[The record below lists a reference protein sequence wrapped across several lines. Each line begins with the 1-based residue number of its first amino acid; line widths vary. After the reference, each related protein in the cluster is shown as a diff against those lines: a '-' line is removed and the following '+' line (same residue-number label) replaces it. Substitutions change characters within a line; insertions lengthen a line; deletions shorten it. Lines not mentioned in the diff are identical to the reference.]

1 MTRILITGKN
11 CDLSREAFSRAARLA
26 HRASPQTGRAVFH
39 SDTRSDSA
47 AGGTRAP
54 TAKDNRNPEPQ
65 SLCTGPESPQTF
77 RLGAIT
83 RDDWVLLGVSL
94 LICLANI
101 AIIVLASL

>member
-26 HRASPQTGRAVFH
+26 HRASPQTGRAVFY
-39 SDTRSDSA
+39 SDMTSDSA

-65 SLCTGPESPQTF
+65 PLCTGPESPQTF
-77 RLGAIT
+77 RLGAAS
-83 RDDWVLLGVSL
+83 RLAVDLGV
-94 LICLANI
+94 LAGI
-101 AIIVLASL
+101 AAACTALMVLASL